1 MPQAG
6 IITIPLEAV
15 FIYGIGNIN
24 RLRFKIACYFFYIHI
39 RHGYPI
45 LLQCGATGCIFAIR
59 SLRLSEPVFNLSA
72 IGGYGDICNGSIFR
86 FTGAVAGH
94 SGVAV
99 TLGHF
104 DSIQSF
110 SQRTDLVYFLPG

>member
-15 FIYGIGNIN
+15 FIYGIGDIN

-59 SLRLSEPVFNLSA
+59 SLRLSEPVLICPLLVATAISA
-72 IGGYGDICNGSIFR
+72 M
-86 FTGAVAGH
+86 VA
-94 SGVAV
+94 SSVSPERWLV
-99 TLGHF
+99 T
-104 DSIQSF
+104 
-110 SQRTDLVYFLPG
+110 VV